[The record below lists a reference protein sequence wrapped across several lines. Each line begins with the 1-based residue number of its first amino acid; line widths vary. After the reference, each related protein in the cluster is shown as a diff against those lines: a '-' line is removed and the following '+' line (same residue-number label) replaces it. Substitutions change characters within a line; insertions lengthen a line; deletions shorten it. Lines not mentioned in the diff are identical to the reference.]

1 MWNRVEF
8 FCEILLG
15 FFLFFF
21 ELDFRESQKCVKKEG
36 AAVHVFFNGCPPLL
50 FPVIIT
56 DQGQVINM
64 GIKQR

>member
-1 MWNRVEF
+1 M
-8 FCEILLG
+8 C
-15 FFLFFF
+15 
-21 ELDFRESQKCVKKEG
+21 KKG
-36 AAVHVFFNGCPPLL
+36 RSRRPRFFNGCPPLL